1 MSEQDRDPDSL
12 LDGLADLSGLAQP
25 ASDFRPWEQRIAPGM
40 GFPAGDR
47 AVSRDDETGKL
58 ARACQEIMQDDL
70 VDVIDRQA
78 DLVHYPMVDLQ
89 TTPDTDLVVTIA
101 TNQEAWQLFL
111 DEHLYDT
118 RRVTLEHVHLFEWFP
133 AAPGRFHTGEAR
145 SQRQMAYRILEQ
157 TADGEVYF
165 NPLGKASMVRG
176 GIGAVRLRPR
186 QIAGEE
192 HYFMTASSTGVCHEG
207 FPVLVPR
214 RFYRSLK
221 RRMLSDGAVP
231 VTLSGEMRYVPDEA
245 VSFFGGRR
253 EIPLLY
259 LHVDE
264 LQILPAPRAE
274 VSAYLVSVAVTFVGQ
289 FQGHEGAYVTFA
301 SFDPARP
308 DDRRSAT
315 AWLEGVY
322 VEEQHRGTVI
332 TDFDQVRPR
341 FPDAVFGL
349 PDLMAGKLDR
359 DKVRAMLSREGLD
372 DNAGQPFYLVY
383 REINTHGGAYIE
395 GDVHVHG
402 GDFVGGDQVR

>member
-1 MSEQDRDPDSL
+1 VSEQDRDPDSP
-12 LDGLADLSGLAQP
+12 LDGPAGPSGLAQP
-25 ASDFRPWEQRIAPGM
+25 TSGFMLWEQRIAPGM
-40 GFPAGDR
+40 GLPAGDS
-47 AVSRDDETGKL
+47 ATSRDDEAGKL
-58 ARACQEIMQDDL
+58 ARACQEIRQDDL

-89 TTPDTDLVVTIA
+89 ITPDTDLVATVTS
-101 TNQEAWQLFL
+101 NQEVWQLFL

-118 RRVTLEHVHLFEWFP
+118 RHVTLEHVHLFEWFP
-133 AAPGRFHTGEAR
+133 AAPGRFHTDEAR
-145 SQRQMAYRILEQ
+145 SQRQMAYRMLEQ

-165 NPLGKASMVRG
+165 GPLGKASMVRG

-214 RFYRSLK
+214 RFYGSLK
-221 RRMLSDGAVP
+221 RRILSEGAVP

-264 LQILPAPRAE
+264 LEILRAPRSE
-274 VSAYLVSVAVTFVGQ
+274 VSAYLVSVAVTFIGQ

-308 DDRRSAT
+308 GARRSAT
-315 AWLEGVY
+315 AWLEELY

-341 FPDAVFGL
+341 FSDAVFGL
-349 PDLMAGKLDR
+349 PDFMAGKLDR
-359 DKVRAMLSREGLD
+359 DKVRTMLSREGLD
-372 DNAGQPFYLVY
+372 DHAGQPFYLVY

-402 GDFVGGDQVR
+402 GDFIGGD